1 MMALVASYWLI
12 MVAHIILLHQ
22 RHRLSIINQPTLI
35 EMSKV
40 LVTGFL
46 LLLPFIWIVRTVQL
60 SLMGSLGLAVGA
72 GLLML
77 AGGFLVVKRYR
88 DYIIHRLGLRNHA

>member
-1 MMALVASYWLI
+1 MMALVITYWLI
-12 MVAHIILLHQ
+12 LAAQIILLHK
-22 RHRLSIINQPTLI
+22 RHRLSIINLPTLI

-46 LLLPFIWIVRTVQL
+46 LLLPFIWIVRTLQVPL
-60 SLMGSLGLAVGA
+60 IGSLGLAVVA

-77 AGGFLVVKRYR
+77 AGGFLVIKRYR
-88 DYIIHRLGLRNHA
+88 DYIIHRLGL

>member
-1 MMALVASYWLI
+1 MRFA
-12 MVAHIILLHQ
+12 
-22 RHRLSIINQPTLI
+22 
-35 EMSKV
+35 KV

-46 LLLPFIWIVRTVQL
+46 LLLPFMWIVRTIQL

-77 AGGFLVVKRYR
+77 VGGFLVIKRYR
-88 DYIIHRLGLRNHA
+88 DYIIHRLGLRTHA